1 MTNNVESWV
10 LLSLALAIIIVRI
23 GVRWKLVGLRN
34 FQLDDILMPAAGVS
48 LPAPPEV
55 QVEQ

>member
-1 MTNNVESWV
+1 MTSNVESWV

-23 GVRWKLVGLRN
+23 GVRLKLVGLRN

-48 LPAPPEV
+48 LPAPLMM
-55 QVEQ
+55 